1 VVKIRCIARRV
12 AGPREVAREVVAAHQ
27 RVASKTPRML
37 ITLIFGVLAIIV
49 VVAFVLQLQRR
60 RDYERSDDDLG

>member
-1 VVKIRCIARRV
+1 
-12 AGPREVAREVVAAHQ
+12 VAARQ